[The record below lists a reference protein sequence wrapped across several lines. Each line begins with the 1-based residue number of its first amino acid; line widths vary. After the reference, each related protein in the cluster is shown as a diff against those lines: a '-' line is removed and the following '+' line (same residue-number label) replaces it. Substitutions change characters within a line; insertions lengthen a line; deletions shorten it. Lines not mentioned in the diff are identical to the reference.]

1 MTCFIITWRIHLIF
15 YHQLNVISC
24 PSHLGYLILWAYF
37 SRWSQEQRYYNRSCG
52 DKLNWDEL
60 VPMNVCTSWNRF
72 KQNLGE
78 LDKISIPWYICL
90 SVQVHGLADA
100 SSGACGFCID
110 VRTTVGRSH
119 SSRLLTALKR
129 KSIARLELCAA
140 HILAKL
146 WSYVAPL
153 LNNFELESM
162 IPWQKDNQMCLLSLL
177 KDVYLLV
184 KLK

>member
-1 MTCFIITWRIHLIF
+1 LSKAVHL
-15 YHQLNVISC
+15 
-24 PSHLGYLILWAYF
+24 
-37 SRWSQEQRYYNRSCG
+37 
-52 DKLNWDEL
+52 EL
-60 VPMNVCTSWNRF
+60 VVDLSSDSF
-72 KQNLGE
+72 
-78 LDKISIPWYICL
+78 L
-90 SVQVHGLADA
+90 SVFKKFAGRRYLPEQMYSDNATNFMGAKFRSRSDGTRLNEE
-100 SSGACGFCID
+100 SSGRVVCWENIKLQCCGACGFCID

-162 IPWQKDNQMCLLSLL
+162 IP
-177 KDVYLLV
+177 
-184 KLK
+184 